1 VCADDAGIVIF
12 RGLDE
17 VPASLRPTVASIG
30 VFDGVHRGH
39 QALMRTVLEKASE
52 LNATPVVVT
61 FDRHPLAVISPGNEP
76 PLITTLPQ
84 RARAMGAVGIAAL
97 VVLHFD
103 DQLRNMEPEEF
114 VRAVLVDALGCE
126 HVVVGANFRFG
137 HNQAGTIE
145 TLSDLGKKL
154 GFGVTI
160 FALQTDD
167 ENEVVSSSLIR
178 LHIAEGEMEQ
188 VAAEM
193 DRPYRLEG
201 TVEHGANRGRDLG
214 FPTANLAASEN
225 VILPKLGVYAGWLWL
240 RGDRYPAV
248 INVGINPTFGDRD
261 TPIVEAYVIDFDQ
274 DLYGE
279 QVEIE
284 FTHRLR
290 DELKFDDVDAL
301 VAQMRAD
308 VEEGRRILG
317 V

>member
-1 VCADDAGIVIF
+1 VCADSGIVVF
-12 RGLDE
+12 RGLAE
-17 VPASLRPTVASIG
+17 VPSSIRPTVVSIG

-39 QALMRTVLEKASE
+39 QALMRTVLDKAHE

-76 PLITTLPQ
+76 AQITTLTQ
-84 RARAMGAVGIAAL
+84 RARAMGALGIAAL

-103 DQLRNMEPEEF
+103 DHLRNMEPDEF
-114 VRAVLVDALGCE
+114 IRTVLVDTLGCE

-145 TLSDLGKKL
+145 TLSDLGKKF

-188 VAAEM
+188 VAADM

-201 TVEHGANRGRDLG
+201 TVEHGASRGRDLG
-214 FPTANLAASEN
+214 FPTANLQLAEK
-225 VILPKLGVYAGWLWL
+225 VILPKLGVYAGWLWW
-240 RGDRYPAV
+240 RGEKYPAV
-248 INVGINPTFGDRD
+248 MNVGLNPTFGDRD

-274 DLYGE
+274 SLYGE
-279 QVEIE
+279 PVEID
-284 FTHRLR
+284 FIHRLR

-301 VAQMRAD
+301 VAQMHED
-308 VEEGRRILG
+308 VEEGRRVLG

>member
-1 VCADDAGIVIF
+1 VCADSGIVVF

-17 VPASLRPTVASIG
+17 VPSSIRPTVVSIG

-39 QALMRTVLEKASE
+39 QALMRTVLDEAHE

-76 PLITTLPQ
+76 PQITTLTQ
-84 RARAMGAVGIAAL
+84 RARAMGALGIAAL

-103 DQLRNMEPEEF
+103 DHLRNMEPDEF
-114 VRAVLVDALGCE
+114 IRTVLVDALGCE

-145 TLSDLGKKL
+145 TLSDLGKKF

-188 VAAEM
+188 VAADM

-201 TVEHGANRGRDLG
+201 TVEHGASRGRDLG
-214 FPTANLAASEN
+214 FPTANLQLAEK
-225 VILPKLGVYAGWLWL
+225 VILPKLGVYAGWLWW
-240 RGDRYPAV
+240 RGEKYPAV
-248 INVGINPTFGDRD
+248 MNVGLNPTFGDRD

-274 DLYGE
+274 SLYGE
-279 QVEIE
+279 PVEID
-284 FTHRLR
+284 FIHRLR
-290 DELKFDDVDAL
+290 DELKFDAVDAL
-301 VAQMRAD
+301 VEQMHKD
-308 VEEGRRILG
+308 VEEGRRVLG

>member
-1 VCADDAGIVIF
+1 VCADAGIVVF

-17 VPASLRPTVASIG
+17 VPPSIRPTVASIG

-39 QALMRTVLEKASE
+39 QALFATVLERAVE
-52 LNATPVVVT
+52 LTATPVVVT
-61 FDRHPLAVISPGNEP
+61 FDRHPLAIISPGNEP
-76 PLITTLPQ
+76 PLITTLSQ
-84 RARAMGAVGIAAL
+84 RARVMGSIGIRAL
-97 VVLHFD
+97 VVLQFD
-103 DQLRNMEPEEF
+103 EHLRNMSPEEF
-114 VRAVLVDALGCE
+114 VRHVLVDALGCE

-137 HNQAGTIE
+137 HQQAGTIE
-145 TLSDLGKKL
+145 TLVDLGKRY

-178 LHIAEGEMEQ
+178 RHIADGEMEQ
-188 VAAEM
+188 VAAEL

-201 TVEHGANRGRDLG
+201 TVEHGASRGRDLG
-214 FPTANLAASEN
+214 FPTANLAIPEN
-225 VILPKLGVYAGWLWL
+225 VILPKLGVYAGWLWWQ
-240 RGDRYPAV
+240 GTRYPAV
-248 INVGINPTFGDRD
+248 VNVGLNPTFGDRD

-290 DELKFDDVDAL
+290 DELRFEGVDAL
-301 VAQMRAD
+301 VTQMHAD
-308 VEEGRRILG
+308 VEDARRVLG